1 MNREILTRSMTASEY
16 AELIDSAKARA
27 IELRRAAVR
36 DFWADVAKRLHRV
49 WQGVRRAVA
58 ATRLGTDLRKLPAPR

>member
-36 DFWADVAKRLHRV
+36 DFWAGVAKRLHRV
-49 WQGVRRAVA
+49 WQSGWRAA
-58 ATRLGTDLRKLPAPR
+58 TATRLDPDLGKLPVHR